1 MAPQGPVPGGWLSAG
16 TLSLDP
22 SFYCIAVLLIITII
36 LLSLCNKCDKH
47 TLQHQENS
55 EKVQPPLQL
64 IRVSP
69 IGGATGGKDS
79 LWHTNLTDQ
88 KGDPALTSV
97 PENKS
102 LQSATDQ
109 EGTLW
114 YPPWRS
120 HSGVP
125 VYAGELSANSNERL
139 TLKTGGDISKEDAG
153 KAASE
158 GELTGLDQTS
168 HMGVSRMHA
177 ARRSHLPPTPEDVTT
192 GTKNLKCSLQQPQ
205 ERKQHTSEIVQE
217 TCSRDHNPDVLGVA
231 FPEDNSEDR
240 DYQTIEELTCHSS
253 QKNHVA
259 DRRYREDPV
268 AISPKRKQHTSQ
280 IVQETCS
287 RDHNPDVLGVAFPED
302 NSEDRDYQTIEE
314 LTCHS
319 SQKNHVADRRYRED
333 PVAISPTP
341 LEGKAEDPNAMYARI
356 IKKIITC
363 KAPVQLPLKEE
374 EESAPPVPDKCF
386 DMEDCI

>member
-125 VYAGELSANSNERL
+125 VYAEGELSANSNERL

-268 AISPKRKQHTSQ
+268 AISP
-280 IVQETCS
+280 
-287 RDHNPDVLGVAFPED
+287 
-302 NSEDRDYQTIEE
+302 
-314 LTCHS
+314 
-319 SQKNHVADRRYRED
+319 
-333 PVAISPTP
+333 TP

-374 EESAPPVPDKCF
+374 DESAPPVPDKCF